1 MSYLRYRDDIETLE
15 PDEQATI
22 DGIIQG
28 MTQQGEVVEKREQHA
43 VRASHAKSSACVV
56 GTLTIADNLPPEL
69 AQGLFAEPGSYDV
82 AIRFAQGPGETL
94 GDRVSTHR
102 GMAIKV
108 FGVEG
113 EKLPGMTRR
122 PRILSLPRGAPFHPV
137 PRAAS

>member
-1 MSYLRYRDDIETLE
+1 M
-15 PDEQATI
+15 
-22 DGIIQG
+22 
-28 MTQQGEVVEKREQHA
+28 V
-43 VRASHAKSSACVV
+43 
-56 GTLTIADNLPPEL
+56 IAAGLPPEL

-113 EKLPGMTRR
+113 ENGRRVGALEEAHGGTLYLDEVADMPLGTQPKILRVLTDQSFQRVGGTRAVKVEAFM
-122 PRILSLPRGAPFHPV
+122 PCS
-137 PRAAS
+137 AAELQ